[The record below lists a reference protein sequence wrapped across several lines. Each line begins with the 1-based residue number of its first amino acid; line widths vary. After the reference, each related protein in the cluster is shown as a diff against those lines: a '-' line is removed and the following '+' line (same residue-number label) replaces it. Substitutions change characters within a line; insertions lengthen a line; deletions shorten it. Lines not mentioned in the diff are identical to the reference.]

1 MALSKTQTVDKV
13 ELSNIGII
21 FVRTRTDIDEDGT
34 VISSKYHRH
43 TVEPRVKSGE
53 EVDSDGNVT
62 KAATW
67 GDTDISGEDAWVQSV
82 AAGAWTNSVKTAFE
96 NHMDSLASA

>member
-34 VISSKYHRH
+34 IISSKYHRH
-43 TVEPRVKSGE
+43 TVEPR
-53 EVDSDGNVT
+53 T
-62 KAATW
+62 KASGSWA
-67 GDTDISGEDAWVQSV
+67 DTDISGEDAWVQSV
-82 AAGAWTNSVKTAFE
+82 AGGAWTNSIKTAFE